1 MYIKSALNDEEI
13 DISKLNFTFNITS
26 FENNNI
32 NIKLDFNYPFDISP
46 FVDLDEIVYHS
57 VDHETNIKK
66 YFIS

>member
-13 DISKLNFTFNITS
+13 DVSKLNFTFNITS
-26 FENNNI
+26 FENNNM
-32 NIKLDFNYPFDISP
+32 NIKLDFNYPFEISP
-46 FVDLDEIVYHS
+46 FVDLDEIVYHI